1 MGALQPGLPTPSAIP
16 ANTFKIIL
24 DLKDCFYT
32 IPLAP
37 EDCKR
42 FAFSVP
48 STNFKEPMKRYQWL
62 VLPQGMANSPT
73 LYQKYVSQAIED
85 TRRLYSEVY
94 IIHYMDDILLACLN
108 EGVLLRTFAHL
119 QRSLEVHGLVIGPEK
134 IQKKPPYSYLG
145 YTLLPRAIMPQK
157 VELRKDKLQTLNDFP
172 KLLGDINWLRSHL
185 QITTGE
191 LKPLFDI
198 LKGDADP
205 TSPRQLT
212 EEGPKALQL
221 VETAIKKQQVT
232 YLNYAKPWEAYIL
245 TTAHTPTAVL
255 WQHGPLLWMPLPVSP
270 ARVLTPYHEAV
281 GALVQISRVESNK
294 YFGAEPQSIGIPFM
308 KMQTEWLFQNS
319 DAWIIAFANFAGKID
334 NH

>member
-1 MGALQPGLPTPSAIP
+1 
-16 ANTFKIIL
+16 
-24 DLKDCFYT
+24 
-32 IPLAP
+32 
-37 EDCKR
+37 
-42 FAFSVP
+42 
-48 STNFKEPMKRYQWL
+48 
-62 VLPQGMANSPT
+62 
-73 LYQKYVSQAIED
+73 
-85 TRRLYSEVY
+85 
-94 IIHYMDDILLACLN
+94 
-108 EGVLLRTFAHL
+108 
-119 QRSLEVHGLVIGPEK
+119 
-134 IQKKPPYSYLG
+134 
-145 YTLLPRAIMPQK
+145 MPQK
-157 VELRKDKLQTLNDFP
+157 VELRKDKLQTLNDFQ

-198 LKGDADP
+198 LKGDVDP

-212 EEGPKALQL
+212 EEGPKTLQL

-255 WQHGPLLWMPLPVSP
+255 WQHGPLLWMHLPVSP